1 MADGGWTG
9 FEDELAVAVEFG
21 AEFAGEVFDARSS
34 SVLDDVFEG
43 AGSWE
48 QGLVA
53 DAGDAK
59 AQPIELVVARRDDGE
74 NGQVF

>member
-34 SVLDDVFEG
+34 SVLDDVF
-43 AGSWE
+43 
-48 QGLVA
+48 
-53 DAGDAK
+53 D
-59 AQPIELVVARRDDGE
+59 
-74 NGQVF
+74 